1 MDLNERTFELLGNRL
16 SELEYMCGLNDTVS
30 EKTDY
35 ITLDLLDS
43 SLGLSVQSVDEN
55 LELVTLPPAGL
66 PDVER
71 ENVTNTQ
78 EDFTFEF
85 VRGLQ
90 NTNTRRKTESDLR
103 KFNDYL
109 TKNGEHRNPEE
120 IPVYDMD
127 MHLARFFMNAKKASG
142 EDYEPDTLKSI
153 QGSVNRYLA
162 EKKLNIKI
170 ITDKEFKHSR
180 DVLLSKR
187 KLLRQL
193 GKGNREKRADPLTPE
208 EIDLLY
214 EKNLLGTGDPKSLI
228 NVLYLNNTMHFGMRS
243 RAEHVSLR
251 WNGVQQ
257 KVTSTGEEYLEYRER
272 STKTRTGVTSES
284 RSFAPKMFEN
294 RAYKEFARRR
304 PEQMNN
310 PESPFY
316 LGVSRHPEKAWYV
329 NQPMGKNTIG
339 NIVKVMCE
347 AGGMQGRKVNHS
359 ARKTAISSLVHAG
372 VPPTIIQQLSG
383 HKNVN
388 SINNYSTASNEQQ
401 RHMSSILTNYSS
413 SCSEP
418 PVTEFDSSSSSLDKC
433 SSALPSTSVVPSSN
447 TDDITKTE
455 LV

>member
-35 ITLDLLDS
+35 VTLDLLYS

-55 LELVTLPPAGL
+55 LELVTSAGM
-66 PDVER
+66 PDVETER
-71 ENVTNTQ
+71 ENVTDTQ
-78 EDFTFEF
+78 EDSTFEF

-120 IPVYDMD
+120 IPVYDLD

-142 EDYEPDTLKSI
+142 DDYEPDTLKSI

-162 EKKLNIKI
+162 EKKLNINI

-214 EKNLLGTGDPKSLI
+214 ERNLLGTGDPKSLI

-243 RAEHVSLR
+243 RAEHVGLR
-251 WNGVQQ
+251 WGDVQQ

-294 RAYKEFARRR
+294 RDNPRCPVLAYKEFARRR

-310 PESPFY
+310 P
-316 LGVSRHPEKAWYV
+316 SRHF
-329 NQPMGKNTIG
+329 T
-339 NIVKVMCE
+339 
-347 AGGMQGRKVNHS
+347 
-359 ARKTAISSLVHAG
+359 
-372 VPPTIIQQLSG
+372 
-383 HKNVN
+383 
-388 SINNYSTASNEQQ
+388 
-401 RHMSSILTNYSS
+401 
-413 SCSEP
+413 
-418 PVTEFDSSSSSLDKC
+418 
-433 SSALPSTSVVPSSN
+433 
-447 TDDITKTE
+447 
-455 LV
+455 